1 MPSYARVTVPFP
13 IDRIRTRFPSLSL
26 RNGGR
31 QRIYFDNPAGTQIAG
46 QTLERMNDYMLR
58 SVGNSGGAFRTA
70 VDTDAIVD
78 ETRAAMAQFLNAR
91 SPREVVFGGSMTTLT
106 LHMTRALETLFSP
119 GDEIIVTR
127 MDHDGNVSPWRLMAE
142 RCGLTLRTL
151 DFNGDTFRYD
161 LAEVDRLLSRRTRLI
176 AVNHASNLIGTIS
189 DVAAIARRAKAAG
202 ALTYVDA
209 VQSAPHCPIDVQA
222 LGCDFLVC
230 SAYKFFGPH
239 LGILWGREEL
249 LESLMPPKLRA
260 ATDAVPN
267 RYETGTLPFELIA
280 GLLGALEYYAW
291 VGDTVAPREKAKP
304 KTKAKSKS
312 AGSRRPSAR
321 ASSAASSPC
330 RRTRK
335 SCRASS
341 SGVFR
346 PFRAHV
352 STASLPNRS
361 STSAFPRCPSRLRS
375 GCPEQIAMELA
386 KREIYVWSGGNYAV
400 DMLDKFGLTG
410 SGGMVRVG
418 PVHYNTVA
426 EVERFLA
433 AMKAIVR
440 G

>member
-1 MPSYARVTVPFP
+1 VPLP
-13 IDRIRTRFPSLSL
+13 IDRIRARFPSLSL

-31 QRIYFDNPAGTQIAG
+31 QRIYFDNPAGTQIAR
-46 QTLERMNDYMLR
+46 QTLERMNDYMLHC
-58 SVGNSGGAFRTA
+58 VGNSGGAFRTA
-70 VDTDAIVD
+70 VATDAMVD
-78 ETRAAMAQFLNAR
+78 ATRAAMAQFLNAR

-106 LHMTRALETLFSP
+106 LHMTRALEKLFAP

-142 RCGLTLRTL
+142 RCGLTLKTL
-151 DFNGDTFRYD
+151 DFDGESFRYD
-161 LAEVDRLLSRRTRLI
+161 LAELDRLLSRRTKLI

-189 DVAAIARRAKAAG
+189 DVGAIARRAQAVG
-202 ALTYVDA
+202 ALSYVDA

-260 ATDAVPN
+260 ATDVVPN

-280 GLLGALEYYAW
+280 GVLGALEYYAW
-291 VGDTVAPREKAKP
+291 VGDSVAPRGKAKP
-304 KTKAKSKS
+304 KTTAKTRATGKPSNLGARIRRGKL
-312 AGSRRPSAR
+312 AMQAHEKTLSRELIRGLRALPGAR
-321 ASSAASSPC
+321 IYGITAESELDE
-330 RRTRK
+330 R
-335 SCRASS
+335 
-341 SGVFR
+341 
-346 PFRAHV
+346 V
-352 STASLPNRS
+352 STVSFTLAKRV
-361 STSAFPRCPSRLRS
+361 PR
-375 GCPEQIAMELA
+375 QIATELA

-410 SGGMVRVG
+410 SGGMIRVG

-433 AMKAIVR
+433 AMRAIVR